1 MGLFRFLFENF
12 SPRLNVSLVNLRL
25 ITDNPIENQ

>member
-1 MGLFRFLFENF
+1 MGLFENF
-12 SPRLNVSLVNLRL
+12 SPRLNVSLVNSRL

>member
-1 MGLFRFLFENF
+1 MGLFEKYF
-12 SPRLNVSLVNLRL
+12 PRLNVSLVNSRF